1 MEWSE
6 HSRGRQAWK
15 VFGSLYD
22 FYHSKEW
29 RSLTKNLRIE
39 RTNDNGEVICE
50 YCGKPILKA
59 YDCIGHHKTE
69 LTEENVNDYQISLN
83 PENIALLHAR
93 CHNFQ
98 HDKLGRKSRMVYLVY
113 GAPLSGKSTYV
124 KDSMSEGDLVVDM
137 DSIWQCVSGCDR
149 YIKPNRL
156 RSVVFRL
163 RDDLLDMI
171 KYRFGKWSNAYL
183 IGGYPLQSER
193 ERLMQELGAREV
205 FIDTSKEEC
214 IERLAADSERDT
226 EEWLK
231 YIDEWF
237 EKFSR

>member
-1 MEWSE
+1 M
-6 HSRGRQAWK
+6 
-15 VFGSLYD
+15 FGSLYD
-22 FYHSKEW
+22 FYHSREW

-39 RTNDNGEVICE
+39 LTNDNGEVICE

-69 LTEENVNDYQISLN
+69 LTEDNVNDYQISLN
-83 PENIALLHAR
+83 PENIMLLHAR
-93 CHNFQ
+93 CHNMI
-98 HDKLGRKSRMVYLVY
+98 HDKFGRSSRMVYLVY

-124 KDSMSEGDLVVDM
+124 KDSMSDGDLVVDM

-149 YIKPNRL
+149 YKKPNRL
-156 RSVVFRL
+156 RSVVFRV

-171 KYRFGKWSNAYL
+171 KYRFGKWSNAYV

>member
-1 MEWSE
+1 M
-6 HSRGRQAWK
+6 
-15 VFGSLYD
+15 FGSLYD

-83 PENIALLHAR
+83 PENIMLCHAS
-93 CHNFQ
+93 CHNRI
-98 HDKLGRKSRMVYLVY
+98 HDKFGRSSRMVYLVY

-124 KDSMSEGDLVVDM
+124 KDSMSDGDLVVDM

-156 RSVVFRL
+156 RSVVFRV

-171 KYRFGKWSNAYL
+171 KYRFGKWSNAYV
-183 IGGYPLQSER
+183 IGGYSLQSER

>member
-1 MEWSE
+1 M
-6 HSRGRQAWK
+6 
-15 VFGSLYD
+15 FNNLYE
-22 FYHSKEW
+22 FYHSDEW
-29 RSLTKNLRIE
+29 RTFRQIVIDE
-39 RTNDNGEVICE
+39 RTASDGFVYDE
-50 YCGKPILKA
+50 YTGKPIIKA
-59 YDCIGHHKTE
+59 YDIILHHKAE
-69 LTEENVNDYQISLN
+69 LTEENVFDYNISLN
-83 PENIALLHAR
+83 PENIMIVSHR
-93 CHNFQ
+93 SHNYI

-163 RDDLLDMI
+163 RDDLIDMI

-226 EEWLK
+226 EEWLR
-231 YIDEWF
+231 YIDDWF

>member
-1 MEWSE
+1 M
-6 HSRGRQAWK
+6 
-15 VFGSLYD
+15 FGSLYD

-59 YDCIGHHKTE
+59 YDCIGHHKIE
-69 LTEENVNDYQISLN
+69 LTEDNVNDYQISLN

-93 CHNFQ
+93 CHNFT

-124 KDSMSEGDLVVDM
+124 KDSMSEGDLIIDM
-137 DSIWQCVSGCDR
+137 DNLWQAISGCPR
-149 YIKPNRL
+149 YIKPKPL
-156 RSVVFRL
+156 KEIVYQL
-163 RDDLLDMI
+163 RDKLIEDA
-171 KYRFGKWSNAYL
+171 KYRYGKWSNVYL

-231 YIDEWF
+231 HIDEWF

>member
-1 MEWSE
+1 M
-6 HSRGRQAWK
+6 
-15 VFGSLYD
+15 FGSLYD

-59 YDCIGHHKTE
+59 YDCIGHHKIE

-205 FIDTSKEEC
+205 FIDTTKEEC
-214 IERLAADSERDT
+214 IERLAADPDRDM
-226 EEWLK
+226 EEWLR
-231 YIDEWF
+231 YIDDWF
-237 EKFSR
+237 ERYS